1 MIRNKVL
8 DDLYNQRQKLKRE
21 QLELERIEL
30 NLKIEL
36 QELLNGNNGRKGSK
50 QAYRE
55 DYSLRIS

>member
-21 QLELERIEL
+21 QLELERTEL

-36 QELLNGNNGRKGSK
+36 QELLNGHGRKGAK
-50 QAYRE
+50 HEYRE
-55 DYSLRIS
+55 DHRLRIS